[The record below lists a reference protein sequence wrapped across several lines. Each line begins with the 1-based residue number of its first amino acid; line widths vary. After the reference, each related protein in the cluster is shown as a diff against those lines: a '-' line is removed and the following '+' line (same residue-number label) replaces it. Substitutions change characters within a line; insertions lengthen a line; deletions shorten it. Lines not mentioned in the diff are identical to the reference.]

1 MQTEDTSKISP
12 DESKAVLAPT
22 SLEAEI
28 MKTCYQ
34 LRDQLKDYSDLLEQ
48 DSRQKRTPVNTT
60 NNQRLSF
67 DLAVALTLFQSR
79 SEAHVHKLAEC
90 LKSFFYSWV

>member
-12 DESKAVLAPT
+12 DESKADLAPT

-34 LRDQLKDYSDLLEQ
+34 LRDQLKD
-48 DSRQKRTPVNTT
+48 
-60 NNQRLSF
+60 
-67 DLAVALTLFQSR
+67 
-79 SEAHVHKLAEC
+79 
-90 LKSFFYSWV
+90 